1 MIRSMTAYG
10 RAFSSTSR
18 GSWVVEIHS
27 VNRKGL
33 DFHVLM
39 PKDFLC
45 FDLEIRKCLSAAIA
59 RGQVTVK
66 VSLQGEETFNSVS
79 RLSSVKQSMEKMA
92 LALGF
97 PLEQISFPLV
107 YQEAKELSLSVQEN
121 EQELLEELRSV
132 LQEALKEFLSR
143 REVEGKALAAAFFQN
158 LEFMRSLLLE
168 IEKKSLGIQER
179 YQKKILEKLQEFKEV
194 FAEDRER
201 VLREVFIYGEKVDVT
216 EEITR
221 LRSHFE
227 QFEALLKSQEKS
239 VGRTMDFFIQE
250 MGREINTLSAKAEGL
265 EILSCALKMKSE
277 LEKIKEQAQNVE

>member
-33 DFHVLM
+33 DFNIFL
-39 PKDFLC
+39 PRDFLC
-45 FDLEIRKCLSAAIA
+45 FDLEVRKLLSAVIS

-66 VSLQGEETFNSVS
+66 VSFQGDDALKSVA

-92 LALGF
+92 QALGF
-97 PLEQISFPLV
+97 SMDQITFPLV
-107 YQEAKELSLSVQEN
+107 YEEVKTLSLNVQEH
-121 EQELLEELRSV
+121 EQELLSELQV
-132 LQEALKEFLSR
+132 VVQDALKEFLCR
-143 REVEGKALAAAFFQN
+143 RGSEGKILSDSFRQN
-158 LEFMRSLLLE
+158 LELMRSLLQE
-168 IEKKSLGIQER
+168 IESKSLGIQER

-201 VLREVFIYGEKVDVT
+201 VLREVFFYGEKVDVS

-221 LRSHFE
+221 LRSHFH
-227 QFEALLKSQEKS
+227 QFEALLESQEKS

-265 EILSCALKMKSE
+265 DILGCALKMRSE
-277 LEKIKEQAQNVE
+277 LEKIREQAQNVE

>member
-18 GSWVVEIHS
+18 GAWVVEIHS

-33 DFHVLM
+33 DFHVFM

-45 FDLEIRKCLSAAIA
+45 FDLEIRKWLSAAIS

-66 VSLQGEETFNSVS
+66 VSFEGEDTLKSVS

-107 YQEAKELSLSVQEN
+107 YQEAKALSLDVQEK
-121 EQELLEELRSV
+121 EKELLEELQSV
-132 LQEALKEFLSR
+132 VQEALKEFLRR
-143 REVEGKALAAAFFQN
+143 RESEGRALAAAFSQN
-158 LEFMRSLLLE
+158 LELMRSLLLE
-168 IEKKSLGIQER
+168 IEAKSLGIQER

-201 VLREVFIYGEKVDVT
+201 VLREVFFYGEKVDVS

-221 LRSHFE
+221 LQSHFK
-227 QFEALLKSQEKS
+227 QFEALLDSQEKS
-239 VGRTMDFFIQE
+239 VGRTMDFSLQE

-265 EILSCALKMKSE
+265 EILGCALKMRSE
-277 LEKIKEQAQNVE
+277 LEKIREQAQNVE

>member
-1 MIRSMTAYG
+1 MIKSMTAYG

-33 DFHVLM
+33 DIHVFM

-45 FDLEIRKCLSAAIA
+45 FDLEIRKWISAAIS

-66 VSLQGEETFNSVS
+66 VSFEGGDALKSVS
-79 RLSSVKQSMEKMA
+79 RLSYIKQSMEQMA
-92 LALGF
+92 LALGYSVD
-97 PLEQISFPLV
+97 QISFPLV
-107 YQEAKELSLSVQEN
+107 YQEAKALTLDVQEK
-121 EQELLEELRSV
+121 EQELLEELKV
-132 LQEALKEFLSR
+132 VVQEALSAFLQR
-143 REVEGKALAAAFFQN
+143 RENEGKALATSFLQN
-158 LEFMRSLLLE
+158 LAVMRSLLQD
-168 IEKKSLGIQER
+168 IESKASGIQER
-179 YQKKILEKLQEFKEV
+179 YQKKILEKIQEFKEV

-201 VLREVFIYGEKVDVT
+201 VLREVFFYGEKVDVS

-221 LRSHFE
+221 LFSHFA
-227 QFEALLKSQEKS
+227 QFETLLESQEKS

-265 EILSCALKMKSE
+265 EILGCALKMRSE
-277 LEKIKEQAQNVE
+277 LEKIREQSQNVE